1 MPLQER
7 FEINS
12 DHDHHGDV
20 YDQGDGD
27 DNNENN
33 NNYIIIISDDE

>member
-20 YDQGDGD
+20 YDRGDGD
-27 DNNENN
+27 DNENKNN
-33 NNYIIIISDDE
+33 NIIIISDDE